1 MDEII
6 KNDDIPMGELKSVES
21 TPLDAMKSVANG
33 DLSNIDTKDIKNQL
47 QAFLLVQAQNALMT
61 NVKLTQTLDMLENK
75 YNEKITQYI
84 ADNDDETAVTYLPI
98 MIDTIAKCLERSSS
112 VISNVLDN
120 QEILNLT
127 LIDASEKSIS
137 IGNNSETRSALAD
150 PVSRAVVRDA
160 VTKMLE
166 YVKNEQQNS
175 QENN

>member
-6 KNDDIPMGELKSVES
+6 KNDISMDIMKSAKN
-21 TPLDAMKSVANG
+21 TPLDAMKSVASG
-33 DLSNIDTKDIKNQL
+33 DLSDINTKDIKNQL

-112 VISNVLDN
+112 VISSVLDN

-137 IGNNSETRSALAD
+137 IGNNNETRSALAD

-160 VTKMLE
+160 VAKMLE
-166 YVKNEQQNS
+166 YVKEEQQNS